1 MKIKTLCLLFPLFIL
16 ISSRLMGQNSY
27 VLDSQLKVDCINCQN
42 PNNPPIFKIFLLNR
56 YSDHSD
62 KPEFGMVSY
71 GDTIIDPI
79 HLYLSDTVEVNC
91 VKYYTYGPLY
101 YTCES
106 FGESYPLKVSFKE
119 GCKFF
124 TDSSNFKLK
133 FEIFVPRIT
142 LFNSSNI
149 QILNPAPLISKNSDQ
164 VNLSIIQNNNS
175 SFYSEFELI
184 KTIEDSTGIILNN
197 KLTPT
202 LSIHPK
208 LLSPNYHSFKI
219 RAYGQLEES
228 GGNIHMS
235 ESFHTFYLD
244 TLIKPINWF
253 DFTHHKSID
262 KINKLISQSKLKD
275 SLIIQFKVKLNGY
288 NMNQLDFN
296 FNVHNRILNP
306 IHFEMQSIN
315 DDTLIGSLILPY
327 FNYPKKQYVSLT
339 ISEKERCGLLFADN
353 WELVSDSMIN
363 NNVEKIESIPEYKVF
378 PNPLNNTLNISSFQ
392 PAEFELINSLGISVL
407 KDRIV
412 SGNNQ
417 YEIPNLAVGI
427 YTMKISSNNSVRFY
441 KILKINP

>member
-1 MKIKTLCLLFPLFIL
+1 MKIKTPYLLFSLFIL
-16 ISSRLMGQNSY
+16 MCSRLLGQNSY
-27 VLDSQLKVDCINCQN
+27 VLDSQLKVDCINCEN
-42 PNNPPIFKIFLLNR
+42 PNNSPIFKIFLLNR
-56 YSDHSD
+56 YLNHSNV
-62 KPEFGMVSY
+62 PEFGVVYY
-71 GDTIIDPI
+71 GDTTISPFY
-79 HLYLSDTVEVNC
+79 LYLSDTLDVNC
-91 VKYYTYGPLY
+91 IKYHSYGPLF

-106 FGESYPLKVSFKE
+106 FGESYPFNVNF
-119 GCKFF
+119 GDDCKFF
-124 TDSSNFKLK
+124 HDSSNFKLK

-149 QILNPAPLISKNSDQ
+149 QILNPAKLISKNSDQ
-164 VNLSIIQNNNS
+164 VNLSIIQKNTS
-175 SFYSEFELI
+175 SYYSEFELI
-184 KTIEDSTGIILNN
+184 KSKEDSAGIILNN

-202 LSIHPK
+202 LSINPNF
-208 LLSPNYHSFKI
+208 LSPNYHSYKI

-228 GGNIHMS
+228 GGTIHMS

-262 KINKLISQSKLKD
+262 KVNKLISVSKGKD
-275 SLIIQFKVKLNGY
+275 SLIIQFKAKLNGY
-288 NMNQLDFN
+288 DVNQLDFN

-306 IHFEMQSIN
+306 IHFEVQSLN
-315 DDTLIGSLILPY
+315 NDTLIGSLILPY
-327 FNYPKKQYVSLT
+327 FNYPKKQYLSLT

-363 NNVEKIESIPEYKVF
+363 NVEKIESRPEYQVF
-378 PNPLNNTLNISSFQ
+378 PNPFNNTLNISSFQ
-392 PAEFELINSLGISVL
+392 HAEFELINSWGISVL